1 MSYLMVKS
9 SRLEMRDL
17 DALKLCSNTSNGKG
31 KGRGFLSTVA
41 GIFKTSSA
49 SPSPTASPSH
59 QTKPTKEDSFLGR
72 FSRKDGAKK
81 RDEDVRELVTRT
93 ASLAMQ
99 ASHPSTPP
107 VPLSG
112 RIKLG
117 SQPPQASED
126 SFSDDEDDLT
136 GHEAQANEKQENKT
150 GLPRHIME
158 RLEKRRTKE
167 GRKAERQARSNRARK
182 AQEIQRELE
191 ELEVEQVD
199 VEERGVQLEQLL
211 REEEAGEAMGEW
223 YRLLSQKNRLVRRE
237 QELMVGSKQLELEDQ

>member
-1 MSYLMVKS
+1 M
-9 SRLEMRDL
+9 
-17 DALKLCSNTSNGKG
+17 
-31 KGRGFLSTVA
+31 
-41 GIFKTSSA
+41 
-49 SPSPTASPSH
+49 
-59 QTKPTKEDSFLGR
+59 
-72 FSRKDGAKK
+72 
-81 RDEDVRELVTRT
+81 
-93 ASLAMQ
+93 
-99 ASHPSTPP
+99 
-107 VPLSG
+107 
-112 RIKLG
+112 G

-136 GHEAQANEKQENKT
+136 GHEAQTNEKQEIKT

-237 QELMVGSKQLELEDQ
+237 QELMVGSKQLELEDQAERLEDKLGRGRGEGEGEVLEQLLQNAEQRELLSAMLARDKERLV

>member
-1 MSYLMVKS
+1 M
-9 SRLEMRDL
+9 
-17 DALKLCSNTSNGKG
+17 
-31 KGRGFLSTVA
+31 
-41 GIFKTSSA
+41 
-49 SPSPTASPSH
+49 
-59 QTKPTKEDSFLGR
+59 
-72 FSRKDGAKK
+72 
-81 RDEDVRELVTRT
+81 RELVTRT

-107 VPLSG
+107 VPLSRLDKATSDFHSNSPSLFCR

-126 SFSDDEDDLT
+126 SFSDDDDELT
-136 GHEAQANEKQENKT
+136 GQEIQVNEKEENKN

-167 GRKAERQARSNRARK
+167 GRKAERQTRSNRARK

-191 ELEVEQVD
+191 ELEVECQG

-211 REEEAGEAMGEW
+211 REEEGGEAMGEW
-223 YRLLSQKNRLVRRE
+223 YRLLGQKNRLVRRE
-237 QELMVGSKQLELEDQ
+237 QELMVASKQLELEDQAERLEDKVGRGRGEGEGEVLEQLLQNAEQRELLSAMLARDKER

>member
-1 MSYLMVKS
+1 M
-9 SRLEMRDL
+9 
-17 DALKLCSNTSNGKG
+17 
-31 KGRGFLSTVA
+31 
-41 GIFKTSSA
+41 
-49 SPSPTASPSH
+49 
-59 QTKPTKEDSFLGR
+59 
-72 FSRKDGAKK
+72 
-81 RDEDVRELVTRT
+81 RELVTRT

-107 VPLSG
+107 VPLSRLG
-112 RIKLG
+112 GKNFSFSFQPTFTFRRIKLG

-126 SFSDDEDDLT
+126 SFSDDDDDLT
-136 GHEAQANEKQENKT
+136 GQEVEVTEKEENKN

-191 ELEVEQVD
+191 ELEVECQG

-211 REEEAGEAMGEW
+211 REEEGGEAMGEW
-223 YRLLSQKNRLVRRE
+223 YRLLGQKNRLVRRE
-237 QELMVGSKQLELEDQ
+237 QELMVASKQLELEDQAERLEDKVGRGRGEGEGEVLEQLLQNAEQRELLSAMLARDKER

>member
-1 MSYLMVKS
+1 M
-9 SRLEMRDL
+9 
-17 DALKLCSNTSNGKG
+17 
-31 KGRGFLSTVA
+31 
-41 GIFKTSSA
+41 
-49 SPSPTASPSH
+49 
-59 QTKPTKEDSFLGR
+59 
-72 FSRKDGAKK
+72 
-81 RDEDVRELVTRT
+81 
-93 ASLAMQ
+93 
-99 ASHPSTPP
+99 
-107 VPLSG
+107 
-112 RIKLG
+112 G

-199 VEERGVQLEQLL
+199 GIIIIIIIITIIITIMEQVDGVIIIIIIIVIVIVTIIIIIIMEQVDVEERGVQLEQLL

-237 QELMVGSKQLELEDQ
+237 QELMVGSKQLELEDQAERLEDKLGRGRGEGEGEVLEQLLQNAEQRELLSAMLARDKERLV

>member
-1 MSYLMVKS
+1 M
-9 SRLEMRDL
+9 
-17 DALKLCSNTSNGKG
+17 
-31 KGRGFLSTVA
+31 
-41 GIFKTSSA
+41 
-49 SPSPTASPSH
+49 
-59 QTKPTKEDSFLGR
+59 
-72 FSRKDGAKK
+72 
-81 RDEDVRELVTRT
+81 
-93 ASLAMQ
+93 
-99 ASHPSTPP
+99 
-107 VPLSG
+107 
-112 RIKLG
+112 G

-211 REEEAGEAMGEW
+211 RDEEAGEAMGEW

-237 QELMVGSKQLELEDQ
+237 QELMVGSKQLELEDQAERLEDKLGRGRGEGEGEVLEQLLQNAEQRELLSAMLARDKERLV

>member
-1 MSYLMVKS
+1 M
-9 SRLEMRDL
+9 
-17 DALKLCSNTSNGKG
+17 
-31 KGRGFLSTVA
+31 
-41 GIFKTSSA
+41 
-49 SPSPTASPSH
+49 
-59 QTKPTKEDSFLGR
+59 
-72 FSRKDGAKK
+72 
-81 RDEDVRELVTRT
+81 
-93 ASLAMQ
+93 
-99 ASHPSTPP
+99 
-107 VPLSG
+107 
-112 RIKLG
+112 G

-136 GHEAQANEKQENKT
+136 GHEVQANEKQENKT

-237 QELMVGSKQLELEDQ
+237 QELMVGSKQLELEDQAERLEDKLGRGRGRVGCLSSCSRTLSRESCSAPCWQETKRGWFEQQLSLWNIFQVVCPGT

>member
-1 MSYLMVKS
+1 M
-9 SRLEMRDL
+9 
-17 DALKLCSNTSNGKG
+17 
-31 KGRGFLSTVA
+31 
-41 GIFKTSSA
+41 
-49 SPSPTASPSH
+49 
-59 QTKPTKEDSFLGR
+59 
-72 FSRKDGAKK
+72 
-81 RDEDVRELVTRT
+81 
-93 ASLAMQ
+93 
-99 ASHPSTPP
+99 
-107 VPLSG
+107 
-112 RIKLG
+112 G

-199 VEERGVQLEQLL
+199 GIIIIIITRPKPAYGRQGLAGRIVGPRYRSSGYLLGCCQHLTMRLQRSARMKTNLEP
-211 REEEAGEAMGEW
+211 
-223 YRLLSQKNRLVRRE
+223 
-237 QELMVGSKQLELEDQ
+237 